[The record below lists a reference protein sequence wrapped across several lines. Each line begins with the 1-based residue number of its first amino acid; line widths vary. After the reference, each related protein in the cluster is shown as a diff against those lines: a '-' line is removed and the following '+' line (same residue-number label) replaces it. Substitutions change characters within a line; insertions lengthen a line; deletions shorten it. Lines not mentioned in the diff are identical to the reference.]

1 MTELQSLTLYSV
13 AILVGAVGGGL
24 LPLLGTQRRSDLL
37 LSFSAGVMLG
47 AAFFHLLPEAVEEGG
62 ADVMPAALGGFLLLY
77 LLERF
82 VLIHVCAEPAVNAQ
96 LSQRCVDDQGDHHDH
111 GHGTGTG
118 CEVHTLGIA
127 AWIGMSVHTMVDG
140 FVLGAANSTPNV
152 GLLVF
157 VAIVAHKIPS
167 SFSLSASLRAE
178 GHGRRRALVMNVLFA
193 LMVPVGAV
201 LYLVLRDLVHAQR
214 FTAYALA
221 GSAGTF
227 LHLALSD
234 ILPDL
239 HRRQGSK
246 FRLSGALMVGLAAM
260 WSLTLLRAGH

>member
-1 MTELQSLTLYSV
+1 MTELQSLALYSG

-47 AAFFHLLPEAVEEGG
+47 AAFFHMLPEAIEEGG
-62 ADVMPAALGGFLLLY
+62 ASVTPVVLAGFLLLY

-82 VLIHVCAEPAVNAQ
+82 VLIHVCAEPAINAQ
-96 LSQRCVDDQGDHHDH
+96 LAQRCVDDQGDHHDH

-118 CEVHTLGIA
+118 CEVHTLGLA
-127 AWIGMSVHTMVDG
+127 AWIGMSIHTMVDG
-140 FVLGAANSTPNV
+140 FVLGAANSTPSI
-152 GLLVF
+152 GPLVF
-157 VAIVAHKIPS
+157 IAIVAHKIPS
-167 SFSLSASLRAE
+167 AFSLSAILRAE
-178 GHGRRRALVMNVLFA
+178 GYGRGRALVMNLLFA
-193 LMVPVGAV
+193 GMVPVGA
-201 LYLVLRDLVHAQR
+201 LIYLLLRNLVHTQL

-221 GSAGTF
+221 ASAGTF

-260 WSLTLLRAGH
+260 WSLTLLGHAH